1 MNEMLSNF
9 ESLVRAIA
17 TLHQHLH
24 RQATRAV
31 NSALTLRNW
40 LIGAYIHEYELGGL
54 DRAMYGDR
62 LFERL
67 SERLKE
73 GSIPRTDEREL
84 RRYRFFYL
92 AYPQIRETLT
102 PELAQTLPEPQTS
115 QVIRESLAPEFHLS
129 GPDIL
134 RAFSFSHLT
143 ELLVIADPLKR
154 AFYEHQCIR
163 GQWSVRELRRQIASL
178 LYERT
183 GLSYDKSAVLALAQQ
198 GAEPFL
204 PAQVIRDPYVFEFL
218 GIRPHE
224 VMGESRLEDALL
236 DKVQAFLLELGRGFC
251 FESRQKRILIG
262 DEFFFVDLVFYH
274 RILKCHVLIELK
286 TDEFRHEYLGQLNTY
301 VNWFRKNEM
310 SEGDNPP
317 VGLLLCTCKN
327 RALIEYAL
335 AGMDNQLFVSRY
347 QLELPKKEEL
357 ERLLE
362 DELSRV
368 GSTS

>member
-1 MNEMLSNF
+1 MNF
-9 ESLVRAIA
+9 PALVQAIKAADTHFAARAARAI
-17 TLHQHLH
+17 
-24 RQATRAV
+24 
-31 NSALTLRNW
+31 NFSLTLRNW
-40 LIGAYIHEYELGGL
+40 FIGLHIAEFELYGA
-54 DRAMYGDR
+54 DRAKYGDR
-62 LFERL
+62 LLDEL
-67 SERLKE
+67 ALELK
-73 GSIPRTDEREL
+73 GLGISNVG
-84 RRYRFFYL
+84 RRQLYNYL
-92 AYPQIRETLT
+92 AFYRTYPEIVRTVPVQSQFLLSGAAELQEIVRTPSAQSCLPPETLV
-102 PELAQTLPEPQTS
+102 S
-115 QVIRESLAPEFHLS
+115 QLS
-129 GPDIL
+129 Y
-134 RAFSFSHLT
+134 SHF
-143 ELLVIADPLKR
+143 ELLVGLGDDLKR
-154 AFYEHQCIR
+154 RFYELEAIR

-218 GIRPHE
+218 GIKPHE

-347 QLELPKKEEL
+347 QLELPKKEDL

-362 DELSRV
+362 EELSRA